1 MRRRAVAWTLGVVA
15 ALAIAGMAVVQ
26 VVHKREQEAKSKK
39 VETPLVFE
47 PREVARPTMA
57 VMPLV
62 VEFSGPLVAP
72 QTAMVRAKSAGVLLA
87 LDVAEGQKVK
97 AGQAVGRIDSS
108 DVDNRLAERQAMLEA
123 ARVQVAQAQRNHD
136 SNQRLAKEQFISA
149 NALEAS
155 RVTLDAARANARAA
169 EAQLGTVR
177 AAARLATLVAPIDGV
192 VAKRHAVPGEKLS
205 PEQQLLTLV
214 DLRRLELAGSVGTHE
229 VSLLKPGMTLDVTV
243 EGSARS
249 IRATLERIAPAT
261 EAGTRSI
268 GVTVS
273 IPNPDE
279 SFRAGQY
286 ALARA
291 TVADDTPRL
300 TLPAS
305 AIVKSSGQ
313 DYVWLVEQGALAR
326 RAVTAGRGDA
336 ERGRV
341 EILDGVAADSVVLA
355 MKFDNLREGRK
366 ASVAAANATPAAAGA
381 GATPGPS
388 AAASSAMPK

>member
-1 MRRRAVAWTLGVVA
+1 MRRRAVAWTLGAVA
-15 ALAIAGMAVVQ
+15 VLAIAGMVALRVVD
-26 VVHKREQEAKSKK
+26 KREEEARAKK

-47 PREVARPTMA
+47 QREVVRPTMA
-57 VMPLV
+57 VMPLA

-72 QTAMVRAKSAGVLLA
+72 QTAIVRAKSSGVLLS

-108 DVDNRLAERQAMLEA
+108 DVDNRLAERQAVLEA
-123 ARVQVAQAQRNHD
+123 ARVQVVQAQRNHE
-136 SNQRLAKEQFISA
+136 SNQRLAQEKFISA

-155 RVTLDAARANARAA
+155 RVALDAARANVRAT

-192 VAKRHAVPGEKLS
+192 VAKRQAVPGEKLS
-205 PEQQLLTLV
+205 PEQPLLTLV

-229 VSLLKPGMTLDVTV
+229 VSLLKPGMPLDVTV
-243 EGSARS
+243 EGSART
-249 IRATLERIAPAT
+249 IRASLERIAPAA

-291 TVADDTPRL
+291 TVPDDTPRL
-300 TLPAS
+300 TLPTT
-305 AIVKSSGQ
+305 AIAKSSGQ
-313 DYVWLVEQGALAR
+313 DYVWLLEQGVLAR
-326 RAVTAGRGDA
+326 RAVATGRSDA

-341 EILDGVAADSVVLA
+341 EILRGVTADSVVLA
-355 MKFDNLREGRK
+355 LKFDNLREGNK
-366 ASVAAANATPAAAGA
+366 ASVAAAERGLDSA
-381 GATPGPS
+381 S
-388 AAASSAMPK
+388 AASK

>member
-1 MRRRAVAWTLGVVA
+1 MRRRAVAWTLGAIAVL
-15 ALAIAGMAVVQ
+15 ALAGMVALRVVD
-26 VVHKREQEAKSKK
+26 KREEEARAKK

-47 PREVARPTMA
+47 QREVVRPTMA
-57 VMPLV
+57 VMPLA

-72 QTAMVRAKSAGVLLA
+72 QTAIVRAKSSGVLLS

-108 DVDNRLAERQAMLEA
+108 DVDNRLAERQAVLEA
-123 ARVQVAQAQRNHD
+123 ARVQVVQAQRNHE
-136 SNQRLAKEQFISA
+136 SNQRLAQEKFISA
-149 NALEAS
+149 NALDAS
-155 RVTLDAARANARAA
+155 RVALDAARANVRAT

-192 VAKRHAVPGEKLS
+192 VAKRQAVPGEKLS
-205 PEQQLLTLV
+205 PEQPLLTLV

-229 VSLLKPGMTLDVTV
+229 VSLLKPGMPLDVTV
-243 EGSARS
+243 EGSART
-249 IRATLERIAPAT
+249 IRASLERIAPAA

-291 TVADDTPRL
+291 TVPDDTPRL
-300 TLPAS
+300 TLPTT
-305 AIVKSSGQ
+305 AIAKSSGQ
-313 DYVWLVEQGALAR
+313 DYVWLLEQGVLAR
-326 RAVTAGRGDA
+326 RAVATGRSDA

-341 EILDGVAADSVVLA
+341 EILRGVTPDSVVLA
-355 MKFDNLREGRK
+355 LKFDNLREGNK
-366 ASVAAANATPAAAGA
+366 ASVAAAGAASTAAGA
-381 GATPGPS
+381 
-388 AAASSAMPK
+388 ASK

>member
-1 MRRRAVAWTLGVVA
+1 MRRRAVAWTLGAIAV
-15 ALAIAGMAVVQ
+15 LAIAGMVALRVVD
-26 VVHKREQEAKSKK
+26 KREEEARAKK

-47 PREVARPTMA
+47 QREVVRPTMA
-57 VMPLV
+57 VMPLA

-72 QTAMVRAKSAGVLLA
+72 QTAIVRAKSSGVLLS

-108 DVDNRLAERQAMLEA
+108 DVDNRLAERQAVLEA
-123 ARVQVAQAQRNHD
+123 ARVQVVQAQRNHE
-136 SNQRLAKEQFISA
+136 SNQRLAQEKFISA

-155 RVTLDAARANARAA
+155 RVALDAARANVRAT

-192 VAKRHAVPGEKLS
+192 VAKRQAVPGEKLS
-205 PEQQLLTLV
+205 PEQPLLTLV

-229 VSLLKPGMTLDVTV
+229 VSLLKPGMPLDVTV
-243 EGSARS
+243 EGSART
-249 IRATLERIAPAT
+249 IRASLERIAPAA

-291 TVADDTPRL
+291 TVPDDTPRL
-300 TLPAS
+300 TLPTT
-305 AIVKSSGQ
+305 AIAKSSGQ
-313 DYVWLVEQGALAR
+313 DYVWLLEQGVLAR
-326 RAVTAGRGDA
+326 RAVATGRSDA

-341 EILDGVAADSVVLA
+341 EILRGVTPDSVVLA
-355 MKFDNLREGRK
+355 LKFDNLREGNK
-366 ASVAAANATPAAAGA
+366 ASVAAAGAASTAAGA
-381 GATPGPS
+381 
-388 AAASSAMPK
+388 ASK